1 MRRDSATSLLLS
13 SDNDHLEIPIIDDD
27 ELLMDVVQKLHS
39 FLTSIS
45 EVWYTFEELKTAPDP
60 RLRLLVSS
68 LAENSHNPRIVSALM
83 ILKWKF
89 GKAAEHDGGQDESR
103 GYACEY
109 VAWQFLC
116 HLNQRELIE
125 YLLEELRAPP
135 QHITGINSAEAG
147 MPSLADSTT
156 ERSAQGDE
164 STALLSGSTSQF
176 HVFES
181 GRRYGSSLGSGLR
194 EFDNYDADNT
204 EEFSM
209 FLGLNALEIATIA
222 HAKKFL
228 SQKVVQKVVNDIWNG
243 EIVFWDSLSVHS
255 TRKPQITNKRTADPY
270 SRLRVPVYRKAFEA
284 VFFVSFLILYYAVL
298 IERSPTRIGGF
309 EAVLYVWIAAFAYDE
324 LSSLADSGMLFYQMT
339 FWNLWDLCIIGTG
352 MVFVITRIIGLS
364 REDEYITDLSFDVL
378 SLEALFLVPRI
389 FSLVSLN
396 PYFGS
401 LIPVLKEMTKA
412 FFRFTPVIIILYLGF
427 LTTFTMLARD
437 RLSSKRMSWIL
448 VNVFF
453 GSNYL
458 GFDICYD
465 ISPIFGCALML
476 VFVSVTSLLLISSLV
491 SLMSMSLEGVMSHAR
506 EEYLFQLA
514 IYVLESS
521 TSKRLT
527 YFMPPL
533 NLIPLFCI
541 RPLRLFLPA
550 EDIRRVRIV
559 LLRAT
564 HLPCVALLWAFESGR
579 RFLSRRNSF
588 TSSRMTP
595 RGLSRPTSMI
605 RARSGHFA
613 HQAMAVATGTDARS
627 RASIRTRMSTEN
639 DRQRSEQQDDVVSM
653 LDEME
658 RLRVQVERVA
668 AAVGVHHRN
677 RQ

>member
-1 MRRDSATSLLLS
+1 MRRNSVTSLPIPE
-13 SDNDHLEIPIIDDD
+13 DLEHHNIPIIDDD
-27 ELLMDVVQKLHS
+27 EPLIDVLQKLQS
-39 FLTSIS
+39 FLTIS
-45 EVWYTFEELKTAPDP
+45 VSDVWYTFEEIKSAPDK
-60 RLRLLVSS
+60 RLRLLVNS
-68 LAENSHNPRIVSALM
+68 LAESSHNPRIVSALM

-89 GKAAEHDGGQDESR
+89 GKAAEHDGGPDESR
-103 GYACEY
+103 GYLCEY
-109 VAWQFLC
+109 IAWQFLC
-116 HLNQRELIE
+116 HLNRRELIE
-125 YLLEELRAPP
+125 YLLEELKSSTPR
-135 QHITGINSAEAG
+135 ISSVEGAEAG
-147 MPSLADSTT
+147 VSGLLAPSV
-156 ERSAQGDE
+156 ERSSRGEESTPLLSEPTSQTGGFEDGTRHSSFLGNGVQDTDNYFDVADGDE
-164 STALLSGSTSQF
+164 EL
-176 HVFES
+176 
-181 GRRYGSSLGSGLR
+181 
-194 EFDNYDADNT
+194 
-204 EEFSM
+204 SM

-228 SQKVVQKVVNDIWNG
+228 SQKVVQKVVNDIWKG

-255 TRKPQITNKRTADPY
+255 TRKPQVFNKRTADPY

-284 VFFVSFLILYYAVL
+284 LFFVSFLLLYYAVL
-298 IERSPTRIGGF
+298 IERKPDRIGGF

-324 LSSLADSGMLFYQMT
+324 LSGVADSGMLFYQMT

-352 MVFVITRIIGLS
+352 LVFVVTRVIGLS
-364 REDEYITDLSFDVL
+364 KDDGYITDLSFDVL

-412 FFRFTPVIIILYLGF
+412 FFRFTPVIIVLYLGF

-437 RLSSKRMSWIL
+437 RLSSKKMSWIL

-453 GSNYL
+453 G
-458 GFDICYD
+458 
-465 ISPIFGCALML
+465 L

-533 NLIPLFCI
+533 NLIPLLCI
-541 RPLRLFLPA
+541 RPLRLFLPS
-550 EDIRRVRIV
+550 EDIRRVRII

-564 HLPCVALLWAFESGR
+564 HLPCVALLWAFESGHR
-579 RFLSRRNSF
+579 LMTRQSSL
-588 TSSRMTP
+588 TSSRLTP

-605 RARSGHFA
+605 RARSNL
-613 HQAMAVATGTDARS
+613 DARS
-627 RASIRTRMSTEN
+627 RASLRTRRSTET
-639 DRQRSEQQDDVVSM
+639 QRLEQEDMASM
-653 LDEME
+653 LEDME